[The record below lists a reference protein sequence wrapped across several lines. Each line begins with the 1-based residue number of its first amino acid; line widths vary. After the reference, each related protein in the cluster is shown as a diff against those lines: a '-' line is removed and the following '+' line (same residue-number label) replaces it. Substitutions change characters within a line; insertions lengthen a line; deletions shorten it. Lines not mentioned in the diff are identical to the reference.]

1 MKQDHSLSFRYK
13 LIAGFVLVI
22 LILSASMGIT
32 LYRMFKVTHL
42 GIDAIENR
50 YPMAMLAHDAVFKI
64 NQSQSYLHSY
74 ILTGDAGYYESYKNI
89 LDHLA
94 RDIDRIN
101 QYESEQDIGEK
112 VATPSLETT
121 LRLLAQ
127 LGKAGERI
135 DYLQKNPRDNYLI
148 MTEAAERLNP
158 LALQYLG
165 FLNEY
170 IEEIRDKK
178 INRRNL
184 DILNRLTDLRHNW
197 SQMLAGLRIALAS
210 HALDNMADVITYL
223 DVSRIQLNELQDLKP
238 DLGVDGIS
246 MLSSIHEKYDKAL
259 DAFRLRYGQSDWRE
273 DLKLMKTVVLPS
285 MHELETLLAQVS
297 TRQSNISRKV
307 GVLLTES
314 LEGIRTGAVII
325 LILAVFLA
333 VVVATLLIQSLVRPV
348 HELIRAANDVASG
361 NLSAR
366 VTPQANDEFGEL
378 AVRFNDMVSR
388 LRSEMNQKDVVVS
401 ELTYKVNQA
410 EQSSIEKSEF
420 LARLSYE
427 FRIPLTTMI
436 GYAEVMLSDAK
447 DAGDQE
453 QEKITANIIESSG
466 VLLHLVDEVVV
477 LADMESG
484 NVELKSTNVRVSD
497 IVKMMLGV
505 LQPGLSSHGIA
516 IQVKE
521 NDEGRSKLY
530 IDLPRLTHA
539 LSNIINY
546 LIRSMPQAADI
557 VMNCERRSETRLRFN
572 FISDVAI
579 ATEEEIATIFQI
591 SHYQSNNDISSSQAS
606 MDLVIARKIIDLME
620 GRIGASVQRKGG
632 VVVWVE
638 FESI

>member
-13 LIAGFVLVI
+13 LITGFVMVI

-74 ILTGDAGYYESYKNI
+74 ILTGDATYYKSYKNI

-94 RDIDRIN
+94 GDIDRIS
-101 QYESEQDIGEK
+101 QYESGQKTGEK
-112 VATPSLETT
+112 AVAPSLETT
-121 LRLLAQ
+121 LRLLMQ

-170 IEEIRDKK
+170 IEEMRDKK
-178 INRRNL
+178 INKRNL

-238 DLGVDGIS
+238 ELGVEGVS
-246 MLSSIHEKYDKAL
+246 TLASIHDKYDNAL
-259 DAFRLRYGQSDWRE
+259 DAFRLRYGKSDWRE

-285 MHELETLLAQVS
+285 MHELENLLGQVS

-307 GVLLTES
+307 GVLLTDS

-325 LILAVFLA
+325 LVLAVLLA

-436 GYAEVMLSDAK
+436 GYAEVMLSDAR
-447 DAGDQE
+447 DANDQA
-453 QEKITANIIESSG
+453 QEKIIANIIESSG

-484 NVELKSTNVRVSD
+484 NVELESANVRVND
-497 IVKMMLGV
+497 IIKMTLDI
-505 LQPGLSSHGIA
+505 LQPGLSAHEIA

-521 NDEGRSKLY
+521 NDEGKSKLF
-530 IDLPRLTHA
+530 IDQSRLTHVFY
-539 LSNIINY
+539 NIVNY
-546 LIRSMPQAADI
+546 LIRSMPKATDI
-557 VMNCERRSETRLRFN
+557 VLSCERRSETRLRLN
-572 FISDVAI
+572 FSSDATC
-579 ATEEEIATIFQI
+579 ATEEEIVTIFQI
-591 SHYQSNNDISSSQAS
+591 SHYLSNNNLSSSQAS
-606 MDLVIARKIIDLME
+606 MGLVIARKIINLME
-620 GRIGASVQRKGG
+620 GRIGASLQKKGG
-632 VVVWVE
+632 LIIWVE

>member
-13 LIAGFVLVI
+13 LIAGFVMVI

-74 ILTGDAGYYESYKNI
+74 ILTGDVTYYKSYKNI
-89 LDHLA
+89 LANLA
-94 RDIDRIN
+94 SDIDRIH

-112 VATPSLETT
+112 AAIPSLEAT

-170 IEEIRDKK
+170 IEEMREKNV
-178 INRRNL
+178 NRRNL

-210 HALDNMADVITYL
+210 HTLENMVDVVTYL
-223 DVSRIQLNELQDLKP
+223 DVSRIQLNELLELKP
-238 DLGVDGIS
+238 ELGADGIS
-246 MLSSIHEKYDKAL
+246 TLASIHDSYDNAL
-259 DAFRLRYGQSDWRE
+259 DAFRLRYGKSDWRE

-307 GVLLTES
+307 GILLTES

-325 LILAVFLA
+325 LILAVMLA
-333 VVVATLLIQSLVRPV
+333 VAVATLLIQSLVRPV
-348 HELIRAANDVASG
+348 HELIRAANDVANG

-436 GYAEVMLSDAK
+436 GYAEVMLSDAW

-453 QEKITANIIESSG
+453 QEKILANIIESSG

-484 NVELKSTNVRVSD
+484 NVELESTNVRVSD
-497 IVKMMLGV
+497 IVKMMLDV
-505 LQPGLSSHGIA
+505 LQPVLSSHEIV
-516 IQVKE
+516 IQLKE
-521 NDEGRSKLY
+521 NDESRSKLY

-539 LSNIINY
+539 LYNIVNY
-546 LIRSMPQAADI
+546 LIRSMPQTADI
-557 VMNCERRSETRLRFN
+557 VMVCERRSETRLRFN
-572 FISDVAI
+572 FISETAV

-591 SHYQSNNDISSSQAS
+591 SHYRSNNGLGPSSAS

-632 VVVWVE
+632 MIVWVE

>member
-1 MKQDHSLSFRYK
+1 MKQEHSLSFRYK
-13 LIAGFVLVI
+13 LIAGFVVVI

-64 NQSQSYLHSY
+64 NQAQSYLHSY
-74 ILTGDAGYYESYKNI
+74 ILTGDTTYYKSYKKI
-89 LDHLA
+89 LDHLSA
-94 RDIDRIN
+94 DIDHIN
-101 QYESEQDIGEK
+101 QYESVPGE
-112 VATPSLETT
+112 VAEVPGTKLDAT
-121 LRLLAQ
+121 LRLLGK
-127 LGKAGERI
+127 LVKAGERI
-135 DYLQKNPRDNYLI
+135 DYLQKNPRDNFLLL
-148 MTEAAERLNP
+148 TEAAERLNP

-170 IEEIRDKK
+170 IEEMRDIK

-197 SQMLAGLRIALAS
+197 SQMLAGLRIALVS
-210 HALDNMADVITYL
+210 HTLDNMADVITYL
-223 DVSRIQLNELQDLKP
+223 DVSRIQLNELQELNP
-238 DLGVDGIS
+238 ELGVDG
-246 MLSSIHEKYDKAL
+246 MNTLARIHEKYDTAL
-259 DAFRLRYGQSDWRE
+259 DDFRRRYEKSVWRE
-273 DLKLMKTVVLPS
+273 DLKLMKTVILPS
-285 MHELETLLAQVS
+285 MHDLETRLSQVS
-297 TRQSNISRKV
+297 TRQSEISRKV
-307 GVLLTES
+307 GVLLTDT
-314 LEGIRTGAVII
+314 LEGIQTGAVII
-325 LILAVFLA
+325 LILGVLLA
-333 VVVATLLIQSLVRPV
+333 VVVATLLIQSLVKPLY
-348 HELIRAANDVASG
+348 ELIRAANDVASG

-436 GYAEVMLSDAK
+436 GYAEVILSDAK
-447 DAGDQE
+447 DVSNKTQA
-453 QEKITANIIESSG
+453 KITENIIESGG

-484 NVELKSTNVRVSD
+484 NVELQSSNVRVKD
-497 IVKMMLGV
+497 IIKMTLDVMQSSMEAHGV
-505 LQPGLSSHGIA
+505 G

-521 NDEGRSKLY
+521 SGEGKSKLY
-530 IDLPRLTHA
+530 IDLSRLTHA
-539 LSNIINY
+539 FYNIINY
-546 LIRSMPQAADI
+546 LIRSMPKEADI
-557 VMNCERRSETRLRFN
+557 LLVCERRSETRLRFN
-572 FISDVAI
+572 FVSDVAI
-579 ATEEEIATIFQI
+579 ATEEEISTIFQI
-591 SHYQSNNDISSSQAS
+591 SHYRSNNGLISSEAS
-606 MDLVIARKIIDLME
+606 MGLVIARKIISVME
-620 GRIGASVQRKGG
+620 GRIGTSIQKKGG
-632 VVVWVE
+632 LTIWVE

>member
-13 LIAGFVLVI
+13 LITGFVMVI

-74 ILTGDAGYYESYKNI
+74 LLTGDASYYQSYKNI
-89 LDHLA
+89 LGHLA
-94 RDIDRIN
+94 SDIGRIS
-101 QYESEQDIGEK
+101 QYESGQEAGEK
-112 VATPSLETT
+112 VTAPGLKTT
-121 LRLLAQ
+121 LRLLTQ

-170 IEEIRDKK
+170 IEEMRDKA

-210 HALDNMADVITYL
+210 HTLDNMTDVITYL
-223 DVSRIQLNELQDLKP
+223 DVSRIQLNELQNLKP
-238 DLGVDGIS
+238 ELGIEGIS
-246 MLSSIHEKYDKAL
+246 TLSNIHDKYDSAL
-259 DAFRLRYGQSDWRE
+259 DEFRLRYEKSDWRE
-273 DLKLMKTVVLPS
+273 DIKLMKTVVLPS
-285 MHELETLLAQVS
+285 MHELENLLGQVS

-307 GVLLTES
+307 GVLLTDS

-325 LILAVFLA
+325 LILAVLLA
-333 VVVATLLIQSLVRPV
+333 VMVATLLIQSLVKPV
-348 HELIRAANDVASG
+348 HELIRAANDVANG

-388 LRSEMNQKDVVVS
+388 LRSEMNQKDVAVS

-427 FRIPLTTMI
+427 LRIPLTTVV
-436 GYAEVMLSDAK
+436 GYAEVMLSDAR
-447 DAGDQE
+447 DAHDQA
-453 QEKITANIIESSG
+453 QEKITAGIIESSQ
-466 VLLHLVDEVVV
+466 VLMHLVDEVVV

-484 NVELKSTNVRVSD
+484 NVELESSNVRV
-497 IVKMMLGV
+497 
-505 LQPGLSSHGIA
+505 
-516 IQVKE
+516 
-521 NDEGRSKLY
+521 
-530 IDLPRLTHA
+530 
-539 LSNIINY
+539 
-546 LIRSMPQAADI
+546 
-557 VMNCERRSETRLRFN
+557 
-572 FISDVAI
+572 
-579 ATEEEIATIFQI
+579 
-591 SHYQSNNDISSSQAS
+591 
-606 MDLVIARKIIDLME
+606 
-620 GRIGASVQRKGG
+620 
-632 VVVWVE
+632 
-638 FESI
+638 

>member
-1 MKQDHSLSFRYK
+1 MKQEHSLSFRYK
-13 LIAGFVLVI
+13 LITGFVVVI

-64 NQSQSYLHSY
+64 NQVQSSLHSY
-74 ILTGDAGYYESYKNI
+74 ILTGDASYYKSYKSI
-89 LDHLA
+89 LDQLA
-94 RDIDRIN
+94 RDIDQIN
-101 QYESEQDIGEK
+101 KYESLQEAGEA
-112 VATPSLETT
+112 VSTPSLETT
-121 LRLLAQ
+121 LHLLAK

-135 DYLQKNPRDNYLI
+135 YYLQLNPRDNYLV

-170 IEEIRDKK
+170 IEEMRDKK
-178 INRRNL
+178 INERNL

-210 HALDNMADVITYL
+210 HTIDNMKDVITYL
-223 DVSRIQLNELQDLKP
+223 DVSRIQLNELQDLNP
-238 DLGVDGIS
+238 ELSIDGAS
-246 MLSSIHEKYDKAL
+246 TLARIHEKYDIAL
-259 DAFRLRYGQSDWRE
+259 TDFRRRYEKSDWRE
-273 DLKLMKTVVLPS
+273 DLKLMKTVILPS
-285 MHELETLLAQVS
+285 TQELEALLVKVS
-297 TRQSNISRKV
+297 TRQSDISKKV
-307 GVLLTES
+307 GILLTDT

-325 LILAVFLA
+325 LILGVLLA
-333 VVVATLLIQSLVRPV
+333 VVVATLLIQALVKPV

-427 FRIPLTTMI
+427 FRIPLTTII
-436 GYAEVMLSDAK
+436 GYAEIMLSDAK
-447 DAGDQE
+447 DVNNQTH
-453 QEKITANIIESSG
+453 EKITTNIIDSGG

-484 NVELKSTNVRVSD
+484 NVELKSKNARVND
-497 IVKMMLGV
+497 ILKMTLDV
-505 LQPGLSSHGIA
+505 LQSSLDVHGIS
-516 IQVKE
+516 IKVKL
-521 NDEGRSKLY
+521 NNEGKSKMF
-530 IDLPRLTHA
+530 IDLSRLTHA
-539 LSNIINY
+539 FYNIINY
-546 LIRSMPQAADI
+546 LIRSMPKPADI
-557 VMNCERRSETRLRFN
+557 ILVCERRSDTRLRFN
-572 FISDVAI
+572 FISDVAV
-579 ATEEEIATIFQI
+579 ASEDEIMTLFQI
-591 SHYQSNNDISSSQAS
+591 SHYRSNNNLNTSQAS
-606 MDLVIARKIIDLME
+606 MGLVIARKIINLME
-620 GRIGASVQRKGG
+620 GRIGASLPNKGG
-632 VVVWVE
+632 LTIWVE